1 MVSEVS
7 SAGRAGVTDQTGRQR
22 LLWARAK
29 KMHHWSLKMNAIP
42 AGVSLTEGLPEPALG
57 RGTAAPRMSGT
68 GVPYRLPVYISCAVL
83 ALVTNYLLGKEMA
96 FDLLN
101 YHLYAGFG
109 AVNDRFGQDYFAA
122 GPQSYFNP
130 YAYVPFYALV
140 STGLPALA
148 IGSLLAVAH
157 SIILWLTFELAI
169 AVCPSE
175 DSRTRVATGICAVA
189 LAYMN
194 PILMQQIGSSFAD
207 IMTAELVLAGWV
219 LLAGAVRSPRAA
231 PVISAGLIVG
241 AACALKLTNTVHAIA
256 GFAVLIMLPLSLRG
270 RLRHS
275 LFYGISLVIGLGI
288 FAAPWSYRLERMFGN
303 PVFPLMNS
311 VFRSPEFTTEPLRH
325 FRFIPDTFAEA
336 VWRPFA
342 MLDPMPM
349 VHEELR
355 SPDLRYAVLVVLLT
369 VLLLHW
375 LWRRIASRSTQ
386 STHAK
391 FAISTRMVAAL
402 GCGLGADWVLWLS
415 GSGNSRYFL
424 PMACVAAVVIVGLLF
439 RLFATRPKVRN
450 YILAAIFAIQAV
462 QLWMGTQYRWHE
474 VPWGGPWFNIAV
486 PETLRTE
493 PSLYLTVGMESNSF
507 VAPYLARGA
516 GLINVSGDYTL
527 GPTGANGDRVSA
539 LIGRYAPHVRVLI
552 RGAKL
557 YQDEEKGEPR
567 RAQVDFALE
576 RFHLRVDTSDCETI
590 TMKDP
595 SPEPILVLETSAPV
609 AQTLGDT
616 LYLVSCHLIPDSADH
631 SAQIAQQLAADVVL
645 DRLEDACP
653 KLFQPRRPLSE
664 HRGRAWARYY
674 SNTDLSAWVSDG
686 WVKFYQSQRGIFRKL
701 VGRESDWA
709 RAPLRIACG
718 RQSGIYFAKVLDSN
732 EGP

>member
-1 MVSEVS
+1 
-7 SAGRAGVTDQTGRQR
+7 
-22 LLWARAK
+22 LLTINDTPEA
-29 KMHHWSLKMNAIP
+29 
-42 AGVSLTEGLPEPALG
+42 LPEPAHPRATVFPLNSVG
-57 RGTAAPRMSGT
+57 RT
-68 GVPYRLPVYISCAVL
+68 PYRLPIYIGCAVL
-83 ALVTNYLLGKEMA
+83 ALATNYLLGKEMA

-140 STGLPALA
+140 SSGLPALA
-148 IGSLLAVAH
+148 IGSLLAVVH

-175 DSRTRVATGICAVA
+175 DSRTRVTTGICAVA

-194 PILMQQIGSSFAD
+194 PTLMQQIGSSFAD
-207 IMTAELVLAGWV
+207 ITTAELVLAGWV
-219 LLAGAVRSPRAA
+219 LLAGAVRAPRVAA
-231 PVISAGLIVG
+231 VVCAGLIVG
-241 AACALKLTNTVHAIA
+241 VATALKPTNAVHAIA
-256 GFAVLIMLPLSLRG
+256 GFAVLIVLPLSLRG
-270 RLRHS
+270 RLRYS
-275 LFYGISLVIGLGI
+275 FLYGISLLLGFAA

-303 PVFPLMNS
+303 PMFPLMNG
-311 VFRSPEFTTEPLRH
+311 VFRSPEFSTEPMRH

-336 VWRPFA
+336 MWRPFA

-355 SPDLRYAVLVVLLT
+355 SPDLRYAVLVVLLV
-369 VLLLHW
+369 VLLSHW
-375 LWRRIASRSTQ
+375 LWRRIARRSTR
-386 STHAK
+386 STLPK
-391 FAISTRMVAAL
+391 FTTSTRVLVAL

-415 GSGNSRYFL
+415 ASGNSRYFL
-424 PMACVAAVVIVGLLF
+424 PMACVAAVAIVGLLF
-439 RLFATRPKVRN
+439 RVFATRPRVRN
-450 YILAAIFAIQAV
+450 YVLAAILGVQAV

-474 VPWGGPWFNIAV
+474 VPWGGPWLDVAV

-493 PSLYLTVGMESNSF
+493 PSLHLTIGSQSNSF
-507 VAPYLARGA
+507 IAPYLPSGA
-516 GLINVSGDYTL
+516 GLINFSGGYSL
-527 GPTGANGDRVSA
+527 GPAGLSGARVSA

-557 YQDEEKGEPR
+557 YGDNEKGVPQ
-567 RAQVDFALE
+567 RAEVDAALE
-576 RFHLRVDTSDCETI
+576 RFDLRVDTSDCKTI

-595 SPEPILVLETSAPV
+595 PSEPILASENPTSV
-609 AQTLGDT
+609 AQSPTDT
-616 LYLVSCHLIPDSADH
+616 LYLLSCHLIPDGADH
-631 SAQIAQQLAADVVL
+631 SAQVARQLAADVVL

-664 HRGRAWARYY
+664 HRGSAWVRFYA
-674 SNTDLSAWVSDG
+674 NTDLTAWVSGG
-686 WVKFYQSQRGIFRKL
+686 WVKFYQSQRETFRQF
-701 VGRESDWA
+701 VGRENDWA

-718 RQSGIYFAKVLDSN
+718 RRNGIYFAKVLDSN